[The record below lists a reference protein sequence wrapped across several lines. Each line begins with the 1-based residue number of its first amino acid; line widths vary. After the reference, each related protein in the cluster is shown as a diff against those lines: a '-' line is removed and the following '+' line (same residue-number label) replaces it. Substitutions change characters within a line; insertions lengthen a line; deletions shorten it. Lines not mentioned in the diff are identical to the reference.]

1 MLQSLFSRT
10 PRTRFA
16 VLLLSLVATF
26 ALSGCGEDS
35 PEKLAAHTAVAI
47 ESGEECHL
55 CGMIITNFPGPKG
68 QLIERGQSRNMK
80 FCSTRDMFAYLLD
93 PEHQHNIQSAFV
105 HDMAVTP
112 WDHPDEE
119 TYIDARKAWYVVG
132 SSQKGAMGPTL
143 ASFADKQTAQVFA
156 NEYQGKLYQFEDLSL
171 ELISS
176 MGF

>member
-1 MLQSLFSRT
+1 MNLLKLSSRL
-10 PRTRFA
+10 A
-16 VLLLSLVATF
+16 ALIIAGLLLA
-26 ALSGCGEDS
+26 ACNEDT
-35 PEKLAAHTAVAI
+35 PENLAAQTAMAV

-68 QLIERGQSRNMK
+68 QLYERGQSNTMK

-93 PEHQHNIQSAFV
+93 PEHKHNIQNAFV

-132 SSQKGAMGPTL
+132 STRKGAMGPTL
-143 ASFADKQTAQVFA
+143 ASFSDQASAQAFA
-156 NEYQGKLYQFEDLSL
+156 ERYQGKLYQFDELSL